1 MFTFEVFSRCP
12 FFCFLDFLAS
22 CVRRPVAVLSFESA
36 EWKPLADWS
45 PLASE
50 PTRPHVDNLR
60 ETPPFMNGFFLSL
73 APTVSPLS
81 LFLSVIVVAVM
92 LFLLR
97 FYFRE
102 EQKFSNKNFSREPLT
117 ISIRHVYFF

>member
-50 PTRPHVDNLR
+50 PTRSHVDNLR
-60 ETPPFMNGFFLSL
+60 ETPPVHEWFLSL
-73 APTVSPLS
+73 SRAHCVSTLS
-81 LFLSVIVVAVM
+81 LSVIVVAVM
-92 LFLLR
+92 FLLLL

-102 EQKFSNKNFSREPLT
+102 KQKFSNKNFSREPLT